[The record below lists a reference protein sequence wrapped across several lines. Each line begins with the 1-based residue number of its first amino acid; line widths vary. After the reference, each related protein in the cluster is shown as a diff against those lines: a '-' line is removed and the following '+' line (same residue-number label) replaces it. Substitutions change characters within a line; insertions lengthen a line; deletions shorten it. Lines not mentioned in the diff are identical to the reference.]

1 MSCALG
7 VEVKARPKEFQ
18 SKEHL
23 IRQERYLSR
32 RKYQVGGTCVRMR
45 VQGLS
50 CGHADGLMC
59 GRVCRQTRSWSCGR
73 VKLCVCVRV
82 GACGVC
88 GCMRPCMCMFM
99 CKGALMRSCTH
110 AFVPGLRRWCAHACL
125 HWVVCPFLWS
135 IVRVRAYVRACIC
148 VCVPGSS
155 QLFQDFFERGTAKE
169 SRRGPALYPCQR
181 PS

>member
-1 MSCALG
+1 MRSRCRSQSPPKRISAQGAPPQTRTIPFESHVCTCAC
-7 VEVKARPKEFQ
+7 E
-18 SKEHL
+18 
-23 IRQERYLSR
+23 
-32 RKYQVGGTCVRMR
+32 QVVVWTCRWADVWAC
-45 VQGLS
+45 VQ
-50 CGHADGLMC
+50 ADGQL
-59 GRVCRQTRSWSCGR
+59 G
-73 VKLCVCVRV
+73 LRV
-82 GACGVC
+82 GDAVRTRGADACGVC
-88 GCMRPCMCMFM
+88 WCVGPCMCMCM
-99 CKGALMRSCTH
+99 CRCAIMRSCTH